1 MIDNCELWVEKYRPK
16 TLDDYVIDD
25 NIRSYF
31 KDMISKKA
39 LQSMTFAGTCGSG
52 KTTLAKVLC
61 NELNAEVLFVKCAT
75 DGTLDVLRTRITE
88 FCNAMTM
95 DGRIKVVLLD
105 EIDSASSSSVNNFQL
120 GLRTVIEQAQDDTR
134 FILTCNYSAKVVDAV
149 LSRCPIIPLK
159 FGKKDLLQRVK
170 FILDSEKIEYDKE
183 SLRAFIEE
191 SFGFYPDIRRIVNY
205 LQFCCGSGK
214 LVVQLNNVVE
224 SGKRDFLKELVSLA
238 VAEKDLLKV
247 RQFYMKNKDAVADYV
262 AFGSDLFNYVV
273 DSNIIDIDGVLKL
286 TDMLYQLNVVIDKEV
301 GLFGMVTAISKYAK
315 VTA

>member
-134 FILTCNYSAKVVDAV
+134 FILTCNYSSKVVDAV
-149 LSRCPIIPLK
+149 LSRCPVIPLK

-170 FILDSEKIEYDKE
+170 FILDSEKIEYDKD
-183 SLRAFIEE
+183 SLRSFIEE

-205 LQFCCGSGK
+205 LQFCCGSGR
-214 LVVQLNNVVE
+214 LVVQLNKVAE
-224 SGKRDFLKELVSLA
+224 SGKREFLKELVSLA
-238 VAEKDLLKV
+238 VSEKDLLKV
-247 RQFYMKNKDAVADYV
+247 RQFYMKNKDAVSDYV
-262 AFGSDLFNYVV
+262 AFGSDLFNYAV
-273 DSNIIDIDGVLKL
+273 DSGIVDSDGVLKL
-286 TDMLYQLNVVIDKEV
+286 SDMLYQLNVVIDKEV